1 MIKLIGWLVLAAVLV
16 VGWDAWVKW
25 YDGEASAKQT
35 VQEVRQRLG
44 ELIMPEPEPEPP
56 PHPQAPP
63 AAPKAPV
70 RDASPESGLTSVW
83 RAWLR
88 QLLE

>member
-44 ELIMPEPEPEPP
+44 ELIMPEPTPAPP
-56 PHPQAPP
+56 PQTPP

-70 RDASPESGLTSVW
+70 RDAPAESSPTSVW
-83 RAWLR
+83 RVWLR